1 MQSIYLKSTPA
12 KPSAPAVLFS
22 TCTHTWNDMS
32 CHIIRKD
39 KINGGVIST
48 LAVYDRLGVMVT
60 VHFREGGKIKRKKIR
75 PSIILSLYV
84 LWTDSSIVSDDEDDG
99 IDVETKSNILLPL
112 KLGPVNIPLDPSI
125 SQTLHMSLGAVNDLY
140 NVVFT
145 TQTVKDKKELKI

>member
-1 MQSIYLKSTPA
+1 
-12 KPSAPAVLFS
+12 
-22 TCTHTWNDMS
+22 MS

-39 KINGGVIST
+39 KIIGGVIST